1 LIYRILI
8 KYQTLKGENP
18 KFEKK
23 RLRSSY
29 FTSIIS
35 ISLVLFLIGLMG
47 LLVLNAKV
55 LSNYIK
61 ESLNLSIILKENV
74 KEVEV
79 RRLQKNLDAADYVK
93 YTEFISKDQAAKEL
107 QDELG
112 EDFIDFLGYNPLLAS
127 IDVYLHAPYANTDSI
142 VMIEGKLMDYSPVKE
157 VYYHESL
164 IYLINKNIRKISFV
178 ILVFSGLLFLIA
190 LTLVNNT
197 IRLSVYSKRFL
208 IHTMQLVGATRAF
221 IRRPFI
227 KKSILHGI
235 LAAFIAIFLILGS
248 LYLLQKDFP
257 ELIKIQD
264 MQVLAMLF
272 GGVILLGI
280 FFNLISTFFA
290 VNKYLRMEEGDL
302 YY

>member
-1 LIYRILI
+1 M
-8 KYQTLKGENP
+8 KGENP

-61 ESLNLSIILKENV
+61 ESLNLSIILKDNV

-79 RRLQKNLDAADYVK
+79 RRLQKNLDAAEYVK
-93 YTEFISKDQAAKEL
+93 YTKFISKDQAAKDL
-107 QDELG
+107 QEELG

-142 VMIEGKLMDYSPVKE
+142 VMIESKLMDYSPVKE

-164 IYLINKNIRKISFV
+164 IYLINKNVRKISFV

-257 ELIKIQD
+257 EIIKIQD

-280 FFNLISTFFA
+280 LFNLISTFFA

>member
-1 LIYRILI
+1 M
-8 KYQTLKGENP
+8 KGENP

-61 ESLNLSIILKENV
+61 ESLNLSIILKDNV

-107 QDELG
+107 QAELG

-164 IYLINKNIRKISFV
+164 IYLINKNVRKISFV

-264 MQVLAMLF
+264 IQVLAMLF

-280 FFNLISTFFA
+280 LFNLISTFFA

>member
-1 LIYRILI
+1 V
-8 KYQTLKGENP
+8 KGENP

-47 LLVLNAKV
+47 LLILNAKV
-55 LSNYIK
+55 LSNYVK
-61 ESLNLSIILKENV
+61 ESLNLSIILKDNV

-79 RRLQKNLDAADYVK
+79 RRLQKNLDAAKYVK
-93 YTEFISKDQAAKEL
+93 YTEFISKEQAAKEL

-112 EDFIDFLGYNPLLAS
+112 EDFIEFLGYNPLLAS
-127 IDVYLHAPYANTDSI
+127 IDVYLHAPYANPDSI
-142 VMIEGKLMDYSPVKE
+142 VMIEGTLMDYSPIKE

-164 IYLINKNIRKISFV
+164 IVLINKNIRKISFV
-178 ILVFSGLLFLIA
+178 IMIFSGLLFLIA
-190 LTLVNNT
+190 ITLINNT

-208 IHTMQLVGATRAF
+208 IHTMQLVGATRPF
-221 IRRPFI
+221 IRWPFI

-235 LAAFIAIFLILGS
+235 FAAFIAILLILGS
-248 LYLLQKDFP
+248 LYLAQKDFP

-264 MQVLAMLF
+264 VEVLALLF
-272 GGVILLGI
+272 SGVILLGI
-280 FFNLISTFFA
+280 LFNLISTFFA

>member
-1 LIYRILI
+1 
-8 KYQTLKGENP
+8 LKGENP

-61 ESLNLSIILKENV
+61 ESLNLSIILKDNV

-107 QDELG
+107 QAELG

-164 IYLINKNIRKISFV
+164 IYLINKNVRKISFV

-264 MQVLAMLF
+264 IQVLAMLF

-280 FFNLISTFFA
+280 LFNLISTFFA

>member
-1 LIYRILI
+1 
-8 KYQTLKGENP
+8 
-18 KFEKK
+18 
-23 RLRSSY
+23 
-29 FTSIIS
+29 
-35 ISLVLFLIGLMG
+35 MG

-61 ESLNLSIILKENV
+61 ESLNLSIILKDNV

-79 RRLQKNLDAADYVK
+79 RRLQKNLDAAEYVK

-107 QDELG
+107 QEELG

-142 VMIEGKLMDYSPVKE
+142 IIIESKLMDYSPVKE

-164 IYLINKNIRKISFV
+164 IYLINKNVRKISFV

-208 IHTMQLVGATRAF
+208 IHTMQLVGATRGF

-257 ELIKIQD
+257 EIIKIQD
-264 MQVLAMLF
+264 AQVLAMLF

-280 FFNLISTFFA
+280 LFNLISTFFA